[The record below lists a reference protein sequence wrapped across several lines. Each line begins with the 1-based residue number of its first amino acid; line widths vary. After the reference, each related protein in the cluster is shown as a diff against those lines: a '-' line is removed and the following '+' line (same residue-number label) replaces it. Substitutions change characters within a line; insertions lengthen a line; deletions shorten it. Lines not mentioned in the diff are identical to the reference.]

1 MRSCVAI
8 NRAVVGSLVF
18 LTAGIDHVKPV
29 QQVIG
34 RAKQADLQV
43 TRLPPSAFPALPPK
57 IRRELERRG
66 CTMPQISPDKKPQNV
81 IKGQFTGKGRAD
93 WAVLCSLNHVSTIYI
108 FRNASEREPLEL
120 APQSD
125 ANSLQDKGGAA
136 IEYSRAIS
144 AVDREYI
151 LKHYHAYGGPK
162 PPAIDHQG
170 INDAFLGKASVVR
183 YFYAGKWLQL
193 TGAD

>member
-8 NRAVVGSLVF
+8 NRAVVVSLVF

-34 RAKQADLQV
+34 RAKQADPQI
-43 TRLPPSAFPALPPK
+43 TRLPPTAIPASPPK

-108 FRNASEREPLEL
+108 FRNASEREPL
-120 APQSD
+120 
-125 ANSLQDKGGAA
+125 
-136 IEYSRAIS
+136 
-144 AVDREYI
+144 
-151 LKHYHAYGGPK
+151 
-162 PPAIDHQG
+162 
-170 INDAFLGKASVVR
+170 
-183 YFYAGKWLQL
+183 
-193 TGAD
+193 